1 MARLTRILLADDD
14 KVTLNVLNDV
24 LTRAGY
30 DVLTATDGDQAW
42 KKLQESDA
50 QVAILDWLMPG
61 IEGVEICRRAQDDPK
76 MANRYFI
83 LLTGK
88 SATEDLVAGLQAG
101 ASDYLRKPF
110 EEPELL
116 ARVEVGVRF
125 MELQRK
131 LAERVQ
137 ELERALKQVHRLEG
151 LLPIC
156 SYCKRIRNEQ
166 DYWERVD
173 NYISQ
178 HANVRFSHNI
188 CPECYEKH
196 VRTENTQARH

>member
-1 MARLTRILLADDD
+1 MAKPVTVLLADDD
-14 KVTLNVLNDV
+14 KLTLNVLHDV
-24 LTRAGY
+24 LVEAGY
-30 DVLTATDGDQAW
+30 DVLTATDGEQAW
-42 KKLQESDA
+42 KKLQESSA
-50 QVAILDWLMPG
+50 QVAILDWIMPG
-61 IEGVEICRRAQDDPK
+61 MEGVEICRRAHADPK
-76 MANRYFI
+76 LANRYFI

-88 SATEDLVAGLQAG
+88 SKAEDVVLGLQAG

-110 EEPELL
+110 EQPELL

-131 LAERVQ
+131 LEDRVH
-137 ELERALKQVHRLEG
+137 ELETALKQVHRLEG

-173 NYISQ
+173 EYISQ

-188 CPECYEKH
+188 CPECYGKH
-196 VRTENTQARH
+196 VKRQ

>member
-1 MARLTRILLADDD
+1 MKKLTTVLLADDD

-30 DVLTATDGDQAW
+30 DVITATDGEQAW
-42 KKLQESDA
+42 RKLRESNA
-50 QVAILDWLMPG
+50 QVAILDWIMPG
-61 IEGVEICRRAQDDPK
+61 IEGVEICRRAHADPK
-76 MANRYFI
+76 LANRYFI

-88 SATEDLVAGLQAG
+88 SSTEDLVAGLQAG

-110 EEPELL
+110 DETELL

-125 MELQRK
+125 MDLQRK
-131 LAERVQ
+131 LADRVQ
-137 ELERALKQVHRLEG
+137 ELEKALTQVRRLEG

-173 NYISQ
+173 AYISQ

-196 VRTENTQARH
+196 VKAGA

>member
-1 MARLTRILLADDD
+1 MPRPTTVLIADDD
-14 KVTLNVLNDV
+14 KLTLNVLNDT

-42 KKLQESDA
+42 KKLQQSNTQLA
-50 QVAILDWLMPG
+50 VLDWIMPG
-61 IEGVEICRRAQDDPK
+61 MEGIEICQRAQKEPK
-76 MANRYFI
+76 LTNRYFI

-88 SATEDLVAGLQAG
+88 SKTEDLVAGLQSG

-110 EEPELL
+110 DEAELL

-125 MELQRK
+125 IELQRK
-131 LAERVQ
+131 LAERVE
-137 ELERALKQVHRLEG
+137 ELEKALAQVKRLEG

-196 VRTENTQARH
+196 VKTG

>member
-1 MARLTRILLADDD
+1 MAKPVTVLLADDD
-14 KVTLNVLNDV
+14 KLTLNVLHDV
-24 LTRAGY
+24 LVDAGY
-30 DVLTATDGDQAW
+30 DVVTATDGEQAW
-42 KKLQESDA
+42 KKLHESNS
-50 QVAILDWLMPG
+50 QVAILDWIMPG
-61 IEGVEICRRAQDDPK
+61 MEGIEICRRAHADPK
-76 MANRYFI
+76 LGNRYFI

-88 SATEDLVAGLQAG
+88 SKAEDVVLGLQAG

-110 EEPELL
+110 EQSELL

-131 LAERVQ
+131 LEDRVQ
-137 ELERALKQVHRLEG
+137 ELESALKQVHRLEG

-173 NYISQ
+173 QYISQ

-188 CPECYEKH
+188 CPECYGKH
-196 VRTENTQARH
+196 VKTDR

>member
-1 MARLTRILLADDD
+1 MARPTTVLIADDD
-14 KVTLNVLNDV
+14 KLSLNVLNDT

-30 DVLTATDGDQAW
+30 DVLTASDGDQAW
-42 KKLQESDA
+42 KKLQQSNSP
-50 QVAILDWLMPG
+50 VAILDWIMPG
-61 IEGVEICRRAQDDPK
+61 MEGIEICQRAQKEPK
-76 MANRYFI
+76 LANRYFI

-88 SATEDLVAGLQAG
+88 SKTEDLVAGLQSG

-110 EEPELL
+110 EEAELL

-125 MELQRK
+125 IELQKK
-131 LAERVQ
+131 LADRVE
-137 ELERALKQVHRLEG
+137 ELEKALATVRRLEG

-196 VRTENTQARH
+196 VKTG

>member
-1 MARLTRILLADDD
+1 MPLTTVLIADDD
-14 KVTLNVLNDV
+14 KVTLNVLNDA
-24 LTRAGY
+24 LMRAGY
-30 DVLTATDGDQAW
+30 DVITATDGDQAW
-42 KKLQESDA
+42 KKLQQSNA
-50 QVAILDWLMPG
+50 QLAVLDWVMPG
-61 IEGVEICRRAQDDPK
+61 MEGPEICQRAAKEPK
-76 MANRYFI
+76 LANRYFI

-88 SATEDLVAGLQAG
+88 DKTDDLVAGLQSG

-110 EEPELL
+110 NEAELL
-116 ARVEVGVRF
+116 ARVEVGMRF
-125 MELQRK
+125 IALQRK
-131 LAERVQ
+131 LAERV
-137 ELERALKQVHRLEG
+137 EEMEKALATVRRLEG

-188 CPECYEKH
+188 CPDCYEKH
-196 VRTENTQARH
+196 VKTG

>member
-1 MARLTRILLADDD
+1 MAKPTTVLLADDD
-14 KVTLNVLNDV
+14 KLTLNVLNDV

-30 DVLTATDGDQAW
+30 DVITATDGEQAW
-42 KKLQESDA
+42 RKLQDGNA
-50 QVAILDWLMPG
+50 QVAILDWIMPG
-61 IEGVEICRRAQDDPK
+61 IEGVEICRRAHGVPK
-76 MANRYFI
+76 LANRYFI

-88 SATEDLVAGLQAG
+88 SSTEDLVAGLQAG

-110 EEPELL
+110 DETELL

-125 MELQRK
+125 MDLQRK
-131 LAERVQ
+131 LADRVQ
-137 ELERALKQVHRLEG
+137 ELEKALTQVRRLEG

-173 NYISQ
+173 AYISQ

-196 VRTENTQARH
+196 VKSGV

>member
-1 MARLTRILLADDD
+1 MPRPTTVLIADDD
-14 KVTLNVLNDV
+14 KLTLNVLNDT

-30 DVLTATDGDQAW
+30 DVLTATDGEQAW
-42 KKLQESDA
+42 KKLQQSNA
-50 QVAILDWLMPG
+50 SLAVLDWIMPG
-61 IEGVEICRRAQDDPK
+61 MEGTEICQRAAKEPK

-88 SATEDLVAGLQAG
+88 SKTEDLVAGLQSG

-110 EEPELL
+110 DEAELL

-125 MELQRK
+125 IELQRK
-131 LAERVQ
+131 LAERV
-137 ELERALKQVHRLEG
+137 EEMEKALAQVRRLEG

-196 VRTENTQARH
+196 VKTG

>member
-1 MARLTRILLADDD
+1 MARPTTVLIADDD
-14 KVTLNVLNDV
+14 KLSLNVLNDT

-30 DVLTATDGDQAW
+30 DVLTASDGDQAW
-42 KKLQESDA
+42 KKLQQSNA
-50 QVAILDWLMPG
+50 PLAILDWIMPG
-61 IEGVEICRRAQDDPK
+61 MEGIEICERASKDPK
-76 MANRYFI
+76 LANRYMI

-88 SATEDLVAGLQAG
+88 GKTEDLVAGLQSG
-101 ASDYLRKPF
+101 ASDYLKKPF
-110 EEPELL
+110 DEAELL

-125 MELQRK
+125 IELQKK
-131 LAERVQ
+131 LAERVE
-137 ELERALKQVHRLEG
+137 ELEKALAQVKRLEG

-196 VRTENTQARH
+196 VKTG

>member
-1 MARLTRILLADDD
+1 MPKPTTVLLADDD
-14 KVTLNVLNDV
+14 KLSLNVVSDT

-30 DVLTATDGDQAW
+30 DVITATDGEQAW
-42 KKLQESDA
+42 SKLQQSNA
-50 QVAILDWLMPG
+50 QVAILDWIMPG
-61 IEGVEICRRAQDDPK
+61 IEGVEICRRAHADK
-76 MANRYFI
+76 RFANRYFI

-88 SATEDLVAGLQAG
+88 SSTEDLVAGLQAG

-110 EEPELL
+110 EEAELL

-125 MELQRK
+125 IELQQK
-131 LAERVQ
+131 LADRVD
-137 ELERALKQVHRLEG
+137 ELEKALTQVKRLEG

-173 NYISQ
+173 AYISQ

-196 VRTENTQARH
+196 VKAGA

>member
-1 MARLTRILLADDD
+1 MAKPTTVLLADDD
-14 KVTLNVLNDV
+14 KLTLNVLNDT

-30 DVLTATDGDQAW
+30 DVLTATDGEQAW
-42 KKLQESDA
+42 RKLQESTA
-50 QVAILDWLMPG
+50 QVAILDWIMPG
-61 IEGVEICRRAQDDPK
+61 MEGPEICRRAAADRRL
-76 MANRYFI
+76 ANRYII

-88 SATEDLVAGLQAG
+88 SSTEDLVAGLQAG

-110 EEPELL
+110 EEAELL

-125 MELQRK
+125 IELQQK
-131 LAERVQ
+131 LAARVE
-137 ELERALKQVHRLEG
+137 ELEKALTQVRRLEG

-173 NYISQ
+173 AYISQ

-196 VRTENTQARH
+196 VKAGA

>member
-1 MARLTRILLADDD
+1 MPRPTTVLIADDD
-14 KVTLNVLNDV
+14 KVTLNVLNDT

-30 DVLTATDGDQAW
+30 DVLTAADGDQAW
-42 KKLQESDA
+42 KRLQQSNV
-50 QVAILDWLMPG
+50 QVAILDWIMPG
-61 IEGVEICRRAQDDPK
+61 LEGIEICRRAQKEPK
-76 MANRYFI
+76 LVNRYFI

-88 SATEDLVAGLQAG
+88 SKTEDLVAGLQSG

-110 EEPELL
+110 DDAELL

-125 MELQRK
+125 TELQRK
-131 LAERVQ
+131 LAERVE
-137 ELERALKQVHRLEG
+137 ELEKALAQVKRLEG

-196 VRTENTQARH
+196 VKTG

>member
-1 MARLTRILLADDD
+1 MPLTTVLIADDD
-14 KVTLNVLNDV
+14 KVTLNVLNDA

-30 DVLTATDGDQAW
+30 DVITATDGEQAW
-42 KKLQESDA
+42 RKLQQSPA
-50 QVAILDWLMPG
+50 QLAVLDWLMPG
-61 IEGVEICRRAQDDPK
+61 MEGIEICRRAAKEPK
-76 MANRYFI
+76 LANSYFI

-88 SATEDLVAGLQAG
+88 DTTDDLVLGLQAG

-110 EEPELL
+110 HEAELL
-116 ARVEVGVRF
+116 ARVEVGIRF
-125 MELQRK
+125 IKLQKK
-131 LAERVQ
+131 LAERV
-137 ELERALKQVHRLEG
+137 EEMERALATVRRLEG

-178 HANVRFSHNI
+178 HTNVRFSHNI
-188 CPECYEKH
+188 CPDCYEKH
-196 VRTENTQARH
+196 VKTG

>member
-1 MARLTRILLADDD
+1 MARANTILLADDD
-14 KVTLNVLNDV
+14 KLTLSVLSDV

-30 DVLTATDGDQAW
+30 DVITATDGDQAW
-42 KKLQESDA
+42 KKLQESNA
-50 QVAILDWLMPG
+50 QVAILDWIMPG
-61 IEGVEICRRAQDDPK
+61 VEGIEICRRANGDPK
-76 MANRYFI
+76 MVNRYFI

-88 SATEDLVAGLQAG
+88 NSTEDLVAGLQAG

-110 EEPELL
+110 DETELL

-125 MELQRK
+125 VELQRK
-131 LAERVQ
+131 LAERVE
-137 ELERALKQVHRLEG
+137 ELERALTQVRRLEG

-173 NYISQ
+173 AYISQ
-178 HANVRFSHNI
+178 HANVRFTHNI
-188 CPECYEKH
+188 CPECYTKH
-196 VRTENTQARH
+196 VAKGQ

>member
-1 MARLTRILLADDD
+1 MPRPTTVLIADDD
-14 KVTLNVLNDV
+14 KLTLNVLNDT

-30 DVLTATDGDQAW
+30 DVLTATDGEQAW
-42 KKLQESDA
+42 KKLQQSNA
-50 QVAILDWLMPG
+50 SLAVLDWIMPG
-61 IEGVEICRRAQDDPK
+61 MEGPEICQRAAKEPK

-88 SATEDLVAGLQAG
+88 SKTEDLVAGLQSG

-110 EEPELL
+110 DEAELL

-125 MELQRK
+125 IELQRK
-131 LAERVQ
+131 LAERV
-137 ELERALKQVHRLEG
+137 EEMEKALATVRRLEG

-196 VRTENTQARH
+196 VKTGS

>member
-1 MARLTRILLADDD
+1 MPSAFPVLIADDD
-14 KVTLNVLNDV
+14 KVTLNVLNDT

-30 DVLTATDGDQAW
+30 EVITASDGDQAW
-42 KKLQESDA
+42 KKLQQSQA
-50 QVAILDWLMPG
+50 LLAILDWLMPG
-61 IEGVEICRRAQDDPK
+61 MEGPEICLRAQKDPK
-76 MANRYFI
+76 LKNRYFI

-88 SATEDLVAGLQAG
+88 TNTEDLVKGLQAG
-101 ASDYLRKPF
+101 ASDYLSKPF
-110 EEPELL
+110 NEPELL

-125 MELQRK
+125 IELQRK
-131 LAERVQ
+131 LAERVAQ
-137 ELERALKQVHRLEG
+137 LEAALGQVQRLEG

-173 NYISQ
+173 NYIEQ
-178 HANVRFSHNI
+178 HANVRFTQNI

-196 VRTENTQARH
+196 VKTG

>member
-1 MARLTRILLADDD
+1 MARPTTVLIADDD
-14 KVTLNVLNDV
+14 KVSLNILNDT

-30 DVLTATDGDQAW
+30 DVLTASDGDQAW
-42 KKLQESDA
+42 KKLQQSNTQLA
-50 QVAILDWLMPG
+50 VLDWIMPG
-61 IEGVEICRRAQDDPK
+61 MEGIEICQRAQKDPK
-76 MANRYFI
+76 LANRYFI

-88 SATEDLVAGLQAG
+88 SKTEDLVAGLQSG

-110 EEPELL
+110 EEAELL

-125 MELQRK
+125 IDLQRK
-131 LAERVQ
+131 LGERVE
-137 ELERALKQVHRLEG
+137 ELEKALAQVKRLEG

-188 CPECYEKH
+188 CPECYLKH
-196 VRTENTQARH
+196 VKTG

>member
-1 MARLTRILLADDD
+1 MPKPTTVLLADDD
-14 KVTLNVLNDV
+14 KLTLNVLNDT

-30 DVLTATDGDQAW
+30 DVLTATDGEQAW
-42 KKLQESDA
+42 KKLQESKA
-50 QVAILDWLMPG
+50 QVAILDWIMPG
-61 IEGVEICRRAQDDPK
+61 MEGVEICRRAQQHP
-76 MANRYFI
+76 AFVNRYFI

-88 SATEDLVAGLQAG
+88 SSTEDLVAGLQAG

-110 EEPELL
+110 EEAELL

-125 MELQRK
+125 IELQQK
-131 LAERVQ
+131 LADRVE
-137 ELERALKQVHRLEG
+137 ELEKALTQVKRLEG

-173 NYISQ
+173 AYISM

-196 VRTENTQARH
+196 VKAGV

>member
-1 MARLTRILLADDD
+1 MARPTTVLIADDD
-14 KVTLNVLNDV
+14 KLSLNVLNDT

-30 DVLTATDGDQAW
+30 DVLTASDGDQAW
-42 KKLQESDA
+42 KKLQQSNA
-50 QVAILDWLMPG
+50 PVAILDWIMPG
-61 IEGVEICRRAQDDPK
+61 MEGIEICQRALKDSK
-76 MANRYFI
+76 LANRYFI

-88 SATEDLVAGLQAG
+88 SKTEDLVAGLQSG

-110 EEPELL
+110 EEAELL

-125 MELQRK
+125 IELQKK
-131 LAERVQ
+131 LADRVE
-137 ELERALKQVHRLEG
+137 ELEKALATVRRLEG

-196 VRTENTQARH
+196 VKTG

>member
-1 MARLTRILLADDD
+1 MKKPTTVLLADDD
-14 KVTLNVLNDV
+14 KLTLNVLNDV
-24 LTRAGY
+24 LSRAGY
-30 DVLTATDGDQAW
+30 DVLTATDGEQAW
-42 KKLQESDA
+42 KKLQDSNA
-50 QVAILDWLMPG
+50 QVAILDWIMPG
-61 IEGVEICRRAQDDPK
+61 IEGVEICRRAHSDPK
-76 MANRYFI
+76 LANRYFI

-88 SATEDLVAGLQAG
+88 SSTEDLVAGLQAG

-110 EEPELL
+110 DETELL

-125 MELQRK
+125 MDLQRK
-131 LAERVQ
+131 LADRVQ
-137 ELERALKQVHRLEG
+137 ELEKALTQVRRLEG

-173 NYISQ
+173 AYISQ

-196 VRTENTQARH
+196 VKAGVA

>member
-1 MARLTRILLADDD
+1 MPRPTTVLIADDD
-14 KVTLNVLNDV
+14 KLTLNVLNDT

-30 DVLTATDGDQAW
+30 DVLTATDGEQAW
-42 KKLQESDA
+42 KKLQQSNA
-50 QVAILDWLMPG
+50 SLAVLDWIMPG
-61 IEGVEICRRAQDDPK
+61 MEGPEICQRAAKEPK

-88 SATEDLVAGLQAG
+88 SKTEDLVAGLQSG

-110 EEPELL
+110 DEAELL

-125 MELQRK
+125 IELQRK
-131 LAERVQ
+131 LAERVD
-137 ELERALKQVHRLEG
+137 EMEKALATVRRLEG

-196 VRTENTQARH
+196 VKTG

>member
-1 MARLTRILLADDD
+1 MARPVTVLLADDD
-14 KVTLNVLNDV
+14 KLTLNVLNDT

-42 KKLQESDA
+42 KKLQESEV
-50 QVAILDWLMPG
+50 QVAILDWIMPG
-61 IEGVEICRRAQDDPK
+61 MEGVEICRRAADEPK
-76 MANRYFI
+76 LANRYFI

-88 SATEDLVAGLQAG
+88 SSAEDLVAGLQSG

-110 EEPELL
+110 DETELL

-125 MELQRK
+125 VELQRK
-131 LAERVQ
+131 LADRVQ
-137 ELERALKQVHRLEG
+137 ELETALKQVRRLEG

-173 NYISQ
+173 AYISQ

-196 VRTENTQARH
+196 VRTGA

>member
-1 MARLTRILLADDD
+1 MARPTTVLLADDD
-14 KVTLNVLNDV
+14 KLTLNVLNDV

-30 DVLTATDGDQAW
+30 DVITATDGEQAW
-42 KKLQESDA
+42 RKLQEA
-50 QVAILDWLMPG
+50 QPQVAILDWIMPG
-61 IEGVEICRRAQDDPK
+61 IEGVEICQRAARDPK
-76 MANRYFI
+76 LANRYFI

-88 SATEDLVAGLQAG
+88 SSTEDLVAGLQAG

-110 EEPELL
+110 DETELL
-116 ARVEVGVRF
+116 ARVEVGIRF
-125 MELQRK
+125 MDLQTK
-131 LAERVQ
+131 LNDRVQ
-137 ELERALKQVHRLEG
+137 ELEKALTQVRRLEG

-173 NYISQ
+173 AYISQ

-196 VRTENTQARH
+196 VKAGV

>member
-1 MARLTRILLADDD
+1 MAKPATVLLADDD
-14 KVTLNVLNDV
+14 KLTLNMLNDT

-30 DVLTATDGDQAW
+30 DVITAADGEQAW
-42 KKLQESDA
+42 NKLQQSNA
-50 QVAILDWLMPG
+50 QVVILDWLMPG
-61 IEGVEICRRAQDDPK
+61 MEGVEIVRRASDDPRF
-76 MANRYFI
+76 ANRYFI

-88 SATEDLVAGLQAG
+88 SSTEDLVAGLKAG
-101 ASDYLRKPF
+101 ARDYLRKPF
-110 EEPELL
+110 EEAELL
-116 ARVEVGVRF
+116 ARVEVGVRVI
-125 MELQRK
+125 ELQQK
-131 LAERVQ
+131 LADRVA
-137 ELERALKQVHRLEG
+137 ELERALTQVKRLEG

-173 NYISQ
+173 AYISQ

-196 VRTENTQARH
+196 VRAGG

>member
-1 MARLTRILLADDD
+1 MGKTVLIADDD
-14 KVTLNVLNDV
+14 KLTLNVLNDT

-30 DVLTATDGDQAW
+30 DVLTAADGEQAW
-42 KKLQESDA
+42 RKLEQSKA
-50 QVAILDWLMPG
+50 VVAILDWLMPG
-61 IEGVEICRRAQDDPK
+61 VEGVEIVRRAHKDPRFI
-76 MANRYFI
+76 NCYFI

-88 SATEDLVAGLQAG
+88 SATEDLVEGLKAG

-110 EEPELL
+110 EEAELL

-125 MELQRK
+125 IELQQK
-131 LAERVQ
+131 LADRVK
-137 ELERALKQVHRLEG
+137 ELETALTQVKRLEG

-173 NYISQ
+173 AYISQ

-188 CPECYEKH
+188 CPQCYEKH
-196 VRTENTQARH
+196 VKAGV

>member
-1 MARLTRILLADDD
+1 MARPTTVLIADDD
-14 KVTLNVLNDV
+14 KLTLNVLNDT

-30 DVLTATDGDQAW
+30 DVITATDGDQAW
-42 KKLQESDA
+42 KKLQQSNTQLA
-50 QVAILDWLMPG
+50 VLDWIMPG
-61 IEGVEICRRAQDDPK
+61 MEGIEICQRAQKEPK
-76 MANRYFI
+76 LANRYFI

-88 SATEDLVAGLQAG
+88 SKTEDLVAGLQSG

-110 EEPELL
+110 DEAELL

-125 MELQRK
+125 IELQRR
-131 LAERVQ
+131 LAERVE
-137 ELERALKQVHRLEG
+137 ELEKALATVKRLEG

-188 CPECYEKH
+188 CPECYDKH
-196 VRTENTQARH
+196 VKTG

>member
-1 MARLTRILLADDD
+1 MAKPKTVLLADDD
-14 KVTLNVLNDV
+14 KLTLNVLNDT

-30 DVLTATDGDQAW
+30 DVLTATDGEQAW
-42 KKLQESDA
+42 KKLEQSKA
-50 QVAILDWLMPG
+50 MIAILDWIMPG
-61 IEGVEICRRAQDDPK
+61 VEGVEIVRRAHQDPRFV
-76 MANRYFI
+76 NTYFI

-88 SATEDLVAGLQAG
+88 SSTEDLVAGLKAG

-110 EEPELL
+110 EEAELL
-116 ARVEVGVRF
+116 ARVEVGIRF
-125 MELQRK
+125 IELQQK
-131 LAERVQ
+131 LADRVK
-137 ELERALKQVHRLEG
+137 ELETALTQVKRLEG

-173 NYISQ
+173 AYISQ

-188 CPECYEKH
+188 CPECYQKH
-196 VRTENTQARH
+196 VKAGA

>member
-1 MARLTRILLADDD
+1 MPRPTTVLIADDD
-14 KVTLNVLNDV
+14 KLTLNVLNDT

-30 DVLTATDGDQAW
+30 DVLTATDGEQAW
-42 KKLQESDA
+42 KKLQQSNVSLA
-50 QVAILDWLMPG
+50 VLDWIMPG
-61 IEGVEICRRAQDDPK
+61 MEGPEICQRAAKDPK

-88 SATEDLVAGLQAG
+88 SKTEDLVAGLQSG

-110 EEPELL
+110 DEAELL

-125 MELQRK
+125 IELQRK
-131 LAERVQ
+131 LAERV
-137 ELERALKQVHRLEG
+137 EEAEKALAQVRRLEG

-196 VRTENTQARH
+196 VKTG

>member
-1 MARLTRILLADDD
+1 MARPMTVLIADDD
-14 KVTLNVLNDV
+14 KLTLNVLNDT

-30 DVLTATDGDQAW
+30 DVLTASDGDQAW
-42 KKLQESDA
+42 AKLQQSHA
-50 QVAILDWLMPG
+50 PLAILDWLMPG
-61 IEGVEICRRAQDDPK
+61 MEGVEICKRAQTDPK
-76 MANRYFI
+76 LVNRYFI

-88 SATEDLVAGLQAG
+88 SKTEDLVEGLSSG

-110 EEPELL
+110 DEAELI
-116 ARVEVGVRF
+116 ARVEVGARF
-125 MELQRK
+125 IELQRR
-131 LAERVQ
+131 LGERV
-137 ELERALKQVHRLEG
+137 EEMEKAAAQVRRLEG

-173 NYISQ
+173 AYISQ

-188 CPECYEKH
+188 CPECYAKH
-196 VRTENTQARH
+196 VKTG

>member
-1 MARLTRILLADDD
+1 MTRPMTVLIADDD
-14 KVTLNVLNDV
+14 KLTLNVLNDT

-42 KKLQESDA
+42 KKLQQS
-50 QVAILDWLMPG
+50 QTSLAILDWIMPG
-61 IEGVEICRRAQDDPK
+61 MEGVEICERAQKDPK
-76 MANRYFI
+76 LANRYFI

-88 SATEDLVAGLQAG
+88 DKTEDLVEGLKSG

-110 EEPELL
+110 DEAELI
-116 ARVEVGVRF
+116 ARVEVGARF
-125 MELQRK
+125 IELQRR
-131 LAERVQ
+131 LGERVE
-137 ELERALKQVHRLEG
+137 ELEKALAQVRRLEG

-196 VRTENTQARH
+196 VKTG

>member
-1 MARLTRILLADDD
+1 MTVLIADDD
-14 KVTLNVLNDV
+14 KLTLNVLNDT

-30 DVLTATDGDQAW
+30 DVLTANDGDQAW
-42 KKLQESDA
+42 KKLQQSNTSL
-50 QVAILDWLMPG
+50 AILDWLMPG
-61 IEGVEICRRAQDDPK
+61 MQGVEICQRAQKDPK
-76 MANRYFI
+76 LTNRYFI

-88 SATEDLVAGLQAG
+88 SKTEDLVEGLKSG

-110 EEPELL
+110 DEAELI
-116 ARVEVGVRF
+116 ARVEVGARF
-125 MELQRK
+125 IELQRR
-131 LAERVQ
+131 LGERVE
-137 ELERALKQVHRLEG
+137 ELEKALAQVRRLEG

-196 VRTENTQARH
+196 VKSGT

>member
-1 MARLTRILLADDD
+1 MPRPTTVLIADDD
-14 KVTLNVLNDV
+14 KLTLNVLNDT

-30 DVLTATDGDQAW
+30 DVLTATDGEQAW
-42 KKLQESDA
+42 KKLQQSNVSLA
-50 QVAILDWLMPG
+50 VLDWIMPG
-61 IEGVEICRRAQDDPK
+61 MEGPEICQRAAKEPK

-88 SATEDLVAGLQAG
+88 SKTEDLVAGLQSG

-110 EEPELL
+110 DEAELL

-125 MELQRK
+125 IELQRK
-131 LAERVQ
+131 LAERV
-137 ELERALKQVHRLEG
+137 EEMEKALAQVRRLEG

-196 VRTENTQARH
+196 VKTG

>member
-1 MARLTRILLADDD
+1 MPRPMTVLIADDD
-14 KVTLNVLNDV
+14 KLTLNVLNDT

-30 DVLTATDGDQAW
+30 DVLTATDGEQAW
-42 KKLQESDA
+42 KKLQQSNA
-50 QVAILDWLMPG
+50 SLAVLDWIMPG
-61 IEGVEICRRAQDDPK
+61 MEGPEICQRAAKEPK

-88 SATEDLVAGLQAG
+88 SKTEDLVAGLQSG

-110 EEPELL
+110 DEAELL

-125 MELQRK
+125 IELQRK
-131 LAERVQ
+131 LAERV
-137 ELERALKQVHRLEG
+137 EEMEKALATVRRLEG

-196 VRTENTQARH
+196 VKTG

>member
-1 MARLTRILLADDD
+1 MAKPTTVLLADDD
-14 KVTLNVLNDV
+14 KLSLNVVNDT

-30 DVLTATDGDQAW
+30 DVITATDGEQAW
-42 KKLQESDA
+42 NKLQQSGA
-50 QVAILDWLMPG
+50 QVAILDWIMPG
-61 IEGVEICRRAQDDPK
+61 MEGVEICRRAQADK
-76 MANRYFI
+76 RFGNRYFI

-88 SATEDLVAGLQAG
+88 SSTEDLVAGLQAG

-110 EEPELL
+110 EEAELL

-125 MELQRK
+125 IELQQK
-131 LAERVQ
+131 LADRVD
-137 ELERALKQVHRLEG
+137 ELEKALTQVKRLEG

-173 NYISQ
+173 AYISQ

-196 VRTENTQARH
+196 VKAGA

>member
-1 MARLTRILLADDD
+1 MPRPTTVLIADDD
-14 KVTLNVLNDV
+14 KLTLNVLNDT

-30 DVLTATDGDQAW
+30 DVLTAADGDQAW
-42 KKLQESDA
+42 KKLQHSNV

-61 IEGVEICRRAQDDPK
+61 LEGVEICRRAQKEPK
-76 MANRYFI
+76 LSNRYFI

-88 SATEDLVAGLQAG
+88 SKTEDLVAGLQSG

-110 EEPELL
+110 DEAELL

-125 MELQRK
+125 TELQRK
-131 LAERVQ
+131 LAERVE
-137 ELERALKQVHRLEG
+137 ELEKALAQVKRLEG

-196 VRTENTQARH
+196 VKTGA

>member
-1 MARLTRILLADDD
+1 MAKPTTVLLADDD
-14 KVTLNVLNDV
+14 KLSLNVVNDT

-30 DVLTATDGDQAW
+30 DVITATDGEQAW
-42 KKLQESDA
+42 NKLQQSGA
-50 QVAILDWLMPG
+50 QVAILDWIMPG
-61 IEGVEICRRAQDDPK
+61 MEGVEICRRAQADK
-76 MANRYFI
+76 RFGNRYFI

-88 SATEDLVAGLQAG
+88 SSTEDLVAGLQAG

-110 EEPELL
+110 EEAELL

-125 MELQRK
+125 IELQQK
-131 LAERVQ
+131 LADRVD
-137 ELERALKQVHRLEG
+137 ELEKALTQVKRLEG

-196 VRTENTQARH
+196 VKTGS